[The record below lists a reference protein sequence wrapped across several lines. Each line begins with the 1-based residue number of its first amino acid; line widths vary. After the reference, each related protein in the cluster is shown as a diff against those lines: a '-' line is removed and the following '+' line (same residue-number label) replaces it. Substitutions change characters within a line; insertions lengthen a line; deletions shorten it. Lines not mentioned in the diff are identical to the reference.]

1 MASITTLASYVIVI
15 SLGLAILSNRPG
27 PIVKRAT
34 IIQRTPESL
43 LISKT
48 VARILYILVQGI
60 RATGLLVGLIFAVAL
75 LFAEPNTGL
84 PWFDSV
90 AAAFV
95 AIWTALTYS
104 SSIESNY
111 RRLID
116 WGRKVRKEALSKYNR
131 DEPPLSSVYVA
142 ISEIVVSLVVIVGG
156 YSLLSTLVTLPSF
169 ENLTGDQTMALLLIA
184 FAVSITYS
192 AYKTGTHASETR

>member
-1 MASITTLASYVIVI
+1 MASITTLSSYLIVI

-27 PIVKRAT
+27 PIVKRT
-34 IIQRTPESL
+34 TVIQRTPERIL
-43 LISKT
+43 VSKT
-48 VARILYILVQGI
+48 VARVLYVVAQGI

-111 RRLID
+111 RRLTD
-116 WGRKVRKEALSKYNR
+116 WGRKVRKEALSKYNQE
-131 DEPPLSSVYVA
+131 EPPLSSGYVA
-142 ISEIVVSLVVIVGG
+142 ISELFVSLVVIVGG
-156 YSLLSTLVTLPSF
+156 YNWLSTLITLPSF
-169 ENLTGDQTMALLLIA
+169 EELTGDQIMALLLIA
-184 FAVSITYS
+184 FAASITYS
-192 AYKTGTHASETR
+192 AYKTGKHSSEIR